1 MNVERDSPGLFEDL
15 LRHHRTI
22 MAAEAYSVHHERLS
36 LLPEAYPP
44 RITELILEG
53 SEISSTDAELA
64 RGLKPK
70 LVAKALEL
78 MKGLDALVAPA
89 ATGPAPDRSSTGD
102 PAFNSPWSYLGFPTV
117 SFPVGYS
124 AERLP
129 LAVQLIGRPGTDLEL
144 LRLARRLE
152 QLACSAHSLL

>member
-1 MNVERDSPGLFEDL
+1 V
-15 LRHHRTI
+15 
-22 MAAEAYSVHHERLS
+22 
-36 LLPEAYPP
+36 
-44 RITELILEG
+44 
-53 SEISSTDAELA
+53 ELA
-64 RGLKPK
+64 RGLKVN
-70 LVAKALEL
+70 LVSKALEL

-89 ATGPAPDRSSTGD
+89 AVGPAPDRSSTGD

-144 LRLARRLE
+144 LRLAKRLE
-152 QLACSAHSLL
+152 HLASSAHSLL